1 MAITINA
8 EVFKG
13 EMTHYLKF
21 KICLKKEGVNEKAKY

>member
-8 EVFKG
+8 KVFKG
-13 EMTHYLKF
+13 EMSHYPKF